1 MHLFMYV
8 KLIILNWKLMK
19 ENTEI
24 VETKAD
30 KSQTI

>member
-1 MHLFMYV
+1 MLLFMYV

-24 VETKAD
+24 VETKTD